1 MLNIFK
7 KRSALREYLL
17 IIAGSF
23 IMGYAIKNILDPVN
37 LVTGGVSGFAVIFNG
52 LWGVPLWVTNT
63 VLNIPLFIVTYIIKG
78 KGFMLKTI
86 TATAALS
93 VALAIIP
100 EHSIISDGDILLSAV
115 FGGLII
121 GTGTGLVF
129 MNRATTGG
137 TDMLA
142 ADIQHF
148 MRHKSVAQI
157 LMVLDGLVV
166 LLGAG
171 IFGIN
176 KALYAVISI
185 FIVTAVSDRII
196 DGLKLGKAIYIISDR
211 NPEIAERIMN
221 EMNRGVTYIKAGGM
235 YTGTQRDMLYVV
247 IRGREVPQVK
257 DIIYDEDK
265 NAFVILSNATEV
277 LGEGFIERENAL

>member
-221 EMNRGVTYIKAGGM
+221 EMNRGVTYIKAGKK

-277 LGEGFIERENAL
+277 LGEGFVERENAL